1 VKLRATSSQT
11 VGPFFA
17 NALLG
22 EDMSDLARTAARG
35 ERIAITGRVLDGD
48 GAAVPDAMIEIWQAN
63 ADGRY
68 NHPEDTNEARLDPG
82 FRGFGRAGTD
92 ADGIYRF
99 RTIRPGAVPGPGG
112 KLQAP
117 HIGVIVFARGL
128 LRHLYTRIYFPDSP
142 LNAEDAW
149 LDAVAPERRHTLIA
163 RANSQESPP
172 DFRFDIILQGADET
186 VFFDV

>member
-1 VKLRATSSQT
+1 MARVTSSQT

-17 NALLG
+17 NALLR
-22 EDMSDLARTAARG
+22 EDSTDLVRDDTRG
-35 ERIAITGRVLDGD
+35 ERITIEGRILDGD

-68 NHPEDTNEARLDPG
+68 NHPEDTHEARLDAS

-92 ADGIYRF
+92 TEGAFRF
-99 RTIRPGAVPGPGG
+99 RTIKPGAVPGGGG

-117 HIGVIVFARGL
+117 HISVIVFARGL
-128 LRHLYTRIYFPDSP
+128 LTHLYTRIYFPDEP
-142 LNAEDAW
+142 LNDGDEW
-149 LDAVAPERRHTLIA
+149 LGAVPQARRHTLVA
-163 RANSQESPP
+163 KPAGGASAPAY
-172 DFRFDIILQGADET
+172 RFDIILQGADET